1 MYTDMKKQSSSKFQN
16 SFTSESFVSVITT
29 IERNPDDWITGTEP
43 MSDAQKFYIKY
54 LCDELGET
62 FYGNLS
68 KMQASKYINELN
80 LRTGRKSLSA

>member
-1 MYTDMKKQSSSKFQN
+1 MYTNLKNQSSSKFQN
-16 SFTSESFVSVITT
+16 SFTSESYTSVIT
-29 IERNPDDWITGTEP
+29 IVERNPDDWITGTEP

-68 KMQASKYINELN
+68 KIQASKYINELN
-80 LRTGRKSLSA
+80 LRTGRKSVSA